1 MNPPKIETNP
11 KNTNSTPAQPV
22 QAPAPAAAVAAQAPN
37 TKQKPVTIQL
47 TDELHRKLKMVAF
60 SKGSTTSGLCENY
73 IEAAVKRDL
82 VLVVAKL
89 SE

>member
-1 MNPPKIETNP
+1 MTPSKIDPTPKSN
-11 KNTNSTPAQPV
+11 NTPSPQPAQ
-22 QAPAPAAAVAAQAPN
+22 ASAPAAASQVAKA
-37 TKQKPVTIQL
+37 KQKPVTIQL
-47 TDELHRKLKMVAF
+47 SDDLHRRLKMVAF

-73 IEAAVKRDL
+73 IEAAVKRDV